1 MQQYK
6 GKRILKNGAIGAYV
20 LQSNSKYLW
29 RIIGH
34 TKSKKKQSGGAWGAL
49 PPVVQAGGWGGP
61 LPPNFLEGGTKS
73 KKQKGGWGFV
83 PIKITKKKK

>member
-20 LQSNSKYLW
+20 LQSNGKYLW

-34 TKSKKKQSGGAWGAL
+34 TKSKKNNQVVREVHSLLLYKQVGE
-49 PPVVQAGGWGGP
+49 VVPSLQISWKEVK
-61 LPPNFLEGGTKS
+61 NQ
-73 KKQKGGWGFV
+73 KKQKGG
-83 PIKITKKKK
+83 

>member
-1 MQQYK
+1 MQQQYK

-20 LQSNSKYLW
+20 LQSNGKYLW

-34 TKSKKKQSGGAWGAL
+34 TKSSKK
-49 PPVVQAGGWGGP
+49 QAGGWGGS
-61 LPPNFLEGGTKS
+61 LPSNFLEGGKKS

-83 PIKITKKKK
+83 PIKITKKKN

>member
-20 LQSNSKYLW
+20 LQSNGKYLW

-34 TKSKKKQSGGAWGAL
+34 TKSKKKQSGGA
-49 PPVVQAGGWGGP
+49 
-61 LPPNFLEGGTKS
+61 
-73 KKQKGGWGFV
+73 
-83 PIKITKKKK
+83 